1 MNENLLCT
9 AQICFV
15 YILYSGITKSF
26 KTNLQKFNVT
36 FLYEIEAIAKNY
48 GLEHENVGKRNTS
61 TLFFPTRNI
70 LTIENI

>member
-1 MNENLLCT
+1 LSIDCT
-9 AQICFV
+9 QE
-15 YILYSGITKSF
+15 SQSRSF
-26 KTNLQKFNVT
+26 QKKKLQKFNVT

>member
-1 MNENLLCT
+1 MNDNLLCT

-36 FLYEIEAIAKNY
+36 FLYEIEAIAENY
-48 GLEHENVGKRNTS
+48 GLELENVGK
-61 TLFFPTRNI
+61 
-70 LTIENI
+70 